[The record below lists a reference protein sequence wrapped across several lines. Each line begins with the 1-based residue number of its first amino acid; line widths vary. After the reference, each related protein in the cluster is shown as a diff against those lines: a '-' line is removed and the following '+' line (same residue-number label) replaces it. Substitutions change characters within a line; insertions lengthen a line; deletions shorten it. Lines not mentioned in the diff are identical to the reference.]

1 MRKMYAGILILALLL
16 GASVYNV
23 HYLDGKMARLLQYVD
38 SAGQL
43 EQSGDY
49 DGAQLMLRQAIEF
62 WDGMSFYTHVF
73 IRHSEID
80 GAMDAFYDCLGCLE
94 KGEGDSAAELD
105 KLRSHLCSITD
116 MEHISLGSIF

>member
-38 SAGQL
+38 TAGQL
-43 EQSGDY
+43 AQGGDY
-49 DGAQLMLRQAIEF
+49 DSARLMLRQSIEY

-80 GAMDAFYDCLGCLE
+80 SAMDAFYDCLGCLE
-94 KGEGDSAAELD
+94 EGGGDAGAALE
-105 KLRSHLCSITD
+105 KLRAHLCSITD

>member
-16 GASVYNV
+16 GAAVYNV

-38 SAGQL
+38 TAGQL
-43 EQSGDY
+43 EQSGDF
-49 DGAQLMLRQAIEF
+49 DGAQLMLLQAIEF

-94 KGEGDSAAELD
+94 EGGDDSAAALD
-105 KLRSHLCSITD
+105 KLRAHLCSITD

>member
-16 GASVYNV
+16 GAAVYNV
-23 HYLDGKMARLLQYVD
+23 HYLDGKMARLLEYVD
-38 SAGQL
+38 TAQQL
-43 EQSGDY
+43 EQGGDR

-73 IRHSEID
+73 IRHSDID
-80 GAMDAFYDCLGCLE
+80 SAMDAFYDCLGGLQSGEGSAAALE
-94 KGEGDSAAELD
+94 K
-105 KLRSHLCSITD
+105 LRAHLCSITD